1 MAIQFLI
8 GFSLSLLIAF
18 LAYQKHSL
26 NQSGLITAT
35 LLGTVIYGFGT
46 FVVWSALILFFISS
60 SLLTKFHEQ
69 KVKDASD
76 GRNYIQVLSNGFV
89 AAMFSIFYYFSK
101 NELFMVAAVISIAS
115 CNSDTWASEIGVLSK
130 GKTYSILTFKEVQKG
145 VSGGV
150 SRLGTLASFLGALF
164 IGLSFMGL
172 YALSP
177 NFNSTKIFTYFSVI
191 TAGGFIGCLVDSYM
205 GILLQA
211 KYKGAKS
218 GKYTEKPFLDNEKV
232 ILTSGLAWI
241 TNDAVNFISGFVSTA
256 VSMLVLVF

>member
-8 GFSLSLLIAF
+8 GFTLSLVIAY
-18 LAYQKHSL
+18 LAYKKFSL

-35 LLGTVIYGFGT
+35 LLGTIIYGFGT
-46 FVVWSALILFFISS
+46 YVVWGALILFFISS
-60 SLLTKFHEQ
+60 SLLTKLYER
-69 KVKDASD
+69 KVKDASS
-76 GRNYIQVLSNGFV
+76 GRNYVQVLSNSFV
-89 AAMFSIFYYFSK
+89 AALFSVFFYITK

-130 GKTYSILTFKEVQKG
+130 GKTYSILTFKEVEKG
-145 VSGGV
+145 ISGGV
-150 SRLGTLASFLGALF
+150 SKLGTAASFLGALF
-164 IGLSFMGL
+164 IGLSFMMLYRFSPLYTVSKMGL
-172 YALSP
+172 
-177 NFNSTKIFTYFSVI
+177 YFSVI

-211 KYKGAKS
+211 KYRGEKT
-218 GKYTEKPFLDNEKV
+218 GKYTEKPFLENEKA

>member
-8 GFSLSLLIAF
+8 GFILSLVIAY
-18 LAYQKHSL
+18 LAYKKHSL

-35 LLGTVIYGFGT
+35 VLGTIIYGFGT
-46 FVVWSALILFFISS
+46 YVVWGALILFFISS
-60 SLLTKFHEQ
+60 SLLTKLHEK
-69 KVKDASD
+69 KVKDASS
-76 GRNYIQVLSNGFV
+76 GRNYVQVLSNSFV
-89 AAMFSIFYYFSK
+89 AAMFSVLFYVTK

-130 GKTYSILTFKEVQKG
+130 GKTYSILTFKEVEKG
-145 VSGGV
+145 ISGGV
-150 SRLGTLASFLGALF
+150 SRLGTAASFLGALF
-164 IGLSFMGL
+164 IGLSFVML
-172 YALSP
+172 YRFSP
-177 NFNSTKIFTYFSVI
+177 LYINSKIGIYFVVI
-191 TAGGFIGCLVDSYM
+191 TTGGFIGCLVDSYM

-211 KYKGAKS
+211 KYRGEKS
-218 GKYTEKPFLDNEKV
+218 DKYTEKPFLENEKT